1 MKRKAPLS
9 MMELMV
15 MIAVFA
21 LAAALCL
28 RAFVKS
34 DQISRRAEDR
44 DNAAVLCQSVA
55 ELIQHE
61 KGGLALALEKVSG
74 VEVSQRDGFGFFVHY
89 DEDWKALSY
98 QHQEDDPAPSGVR
111 AYTLRVMELESVT
124 WGMERAQVETYA
136 WNNRGEMESLFSL
149 EVSWQ
154 KEVTP
159 RG

>member
-28 RAFVKS
+28 QAFVKS
-34 DQISRRAEDR
+34 DQLSRRVEARDR
-44 DNAAVLCQSVA
+44 AAVLCQSVA
-55 ELIQHE
+55 EALRHFGAEGDMGYALGKTAEEFGYWYRQGMMWHDLDE
-61 KGGLALALEKVSG
+61 NWNPVENGVYRVESQGMPTDLPGLAKA
-74 VEVSQRDGFGFFVHY
+74 FV
-89 DEDWKALSY
+89 
-98 QHQEDDPAPSGVR
+98 
-111 AYTLRVMELESVT
+111 RVVTGGDAGEELEI
-124 WGMERAQVETYA
+124 
-136 WNNRGEMESLFSL
+136 LFEL
-149 EVSWQ
+149 EISWQ